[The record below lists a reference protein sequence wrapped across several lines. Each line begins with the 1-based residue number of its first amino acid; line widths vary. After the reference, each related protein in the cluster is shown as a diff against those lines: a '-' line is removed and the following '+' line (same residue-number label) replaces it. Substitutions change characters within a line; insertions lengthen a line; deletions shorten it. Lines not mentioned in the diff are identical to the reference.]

1 MVTFAFYCFLLIILT
16 RMRNGETSTTG
27 NFYLFS
33 KFVWFWWL
41 LNKRVCF
48 IIGGTTCCRT
58 FLMFKVTRCFKMKF
72 DDSILLWV
80 RRNVKVPTFRFI
92 TSYYFDVFVIDL
104 CKYFNY
110 KSFLLDILSGHLEP
124 QVLYANSRNA
134 KISDK
139 STITAKNMI
148 GETGSKWD

>member
-48 IIGGTTCCRT
+48 IVGGTTCYRT
-58 FLMFKVTRCFKMKF
+58 FLMFKVTRCFKMIF
-72 DDSILLWV
+72 NDSILLWV
-80 RRNVKVPTFRFI
+80 RRNDKVPIFRFHNYFLSFWCI
-92 TSYYFDVFVIDL
+92 YYRFIEIFQWIIV
-104 CKYFNY
+104 
-110 KSFLLDILSGHLEP
+110 SFW
-124 QVLYANSRNA
+124 
-134 KISDK
+134 KIIWSPRSPSVVYQFQK
-139 STITAKNMI
+139 R
-148 GETGSKWD
+148 EE